1 MEWILYNTSEG
12 LFLLCWAISVPV
24 REPLEYLL
32 LAKKKRKGD
41 NSMDSIIASVIT
53 GGLALVGVI
62 FTNIMSNQKIEHK
75 LEVNQAITDT
85 KLDNLSKEVKE
96 HNSNVQQVPVL
107 IEKVNNLEMRID
119 RVEHN
124 GQ

>member
-1 MEWILYNTSEG
+1 
-12 LFLLCWAISVPV
+12 
-24 REPLEYLL
+24 
-32 LAKKKRKGD
+32 
-41 NSMDSIIASVIT
+41 MDSIIASVIT

-96 HNSNVQQVPVL
+96 HNSNIQQVPVL
-107 IEKVNNLEMRID
+107 IEKVNNLESRIE
-119 RVEHN
+119 RIEHN